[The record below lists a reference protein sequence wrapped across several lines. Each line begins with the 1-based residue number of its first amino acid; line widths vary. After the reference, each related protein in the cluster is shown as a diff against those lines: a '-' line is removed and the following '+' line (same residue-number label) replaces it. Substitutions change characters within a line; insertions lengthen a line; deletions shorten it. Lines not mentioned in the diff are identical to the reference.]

1 MVESVDR
8 GQFVDLSSLPPPPGT
23 AFPHRSPRTSVTV
36 TSVQSELDESVCLSG
51 EAEVPRSNPPQLS
64 SKPAAPPAAP
74 DTGESVCVLM

>member
-23 AFPHRSPRTSVTV
+23 AFPHRSPL